1 MKVSV
6 IVPIYNKARYL
17 ERCVQSIL
25 AQSFS
30 DFEVILVDDGS
41 TDESWDVAT
50 AFADH
55 RIRILHQQN
64 KGPGSARN
72 LGITVAHGSI
82 CAFLDADDA
91 WVPNYLGE
99 SVELLESNSSVAA
112 VVSGYFEF
120 PGGFSTEEY
129 WRRRGISEGI
139 VSLNPSHLP
148 THLVALLAYMSS
160 WSTVARKD
168 ALLRWGGFYDQNRC
182 TYAEDS
188 FLWLKVL
195 LNEKVFFSTK
205 PRAHFHR
212 EASQLSNTRSGPR
225 PVEPFLAHPELIR
238 KACPEKL
245 SYLLE
250 DFLAIRAFKTSCM
263 LGYWGEWRRA
273 QRLFLN
279 FARIKHWRLP
289 LFIPAVA
296 LTNPVGAAFA
306 GAIRRVAR

>member
-25 AQSFS
+25 AQSLS
-30 DFEVILVDDGS
+30 DFELILVDDGS
-41 TDESWDVAT
+41 TDESREIAG

-55 RIRILHQQN
+55 RIRILHQEN

-72 LGITVAHGSI
+72 LGIAAAHGSV

-91 WVPNYLGE
+91 WIPTYLEE
-99 SVELLESNSSVAA
+99 SVKLLESNTSVAA

-120 PGGFSTEEY
+120 PGGCSTEEY
-129 WRRRGISEGI
+129 WRKRGISEGI
-139 VSLNPSHLP
+139 VSLHPSHPP
-148 THLVALLAYMSS
+148 TLLVALLAYMSS
-160 WSTVARKD
+160 WSTVACTD
-168 ALLRWGGFYDQNRC
+168 VLLKWGGFYDQNRC

-212 EASQLSNTRSGPR
+212 EASELSNTRSGPR
-225 PVEPFLAHPELIR
+225 PVEPFLTHPELIR
-238 KACPEKL
+238 EVCPQKL
-245 SYLLE
+245 SHLLE

-279 FARIKHWRLP
+279 FARVRHWRLP
-289 LFIPAVA
+289 LLIPAVA

-306 GAIRRVAR
+306 GTVRRVTR